1 MARHVIQNQQL
12 LGLYAMEEGRNKGGR
27 PGRIKCHGRPYTA
40 VGGRPWMAL
49 GTPKID
55 YIVGTSGPVR
65 EDRVSGCPSGD
76 NLSQETCVPRVWI
89 ESFSFWVAVIRLSDS
104 AERHKPAKD
113 RQTRPTI
120 SPPSTLSVASSRL
133 TQPLKYT
140 IPSYAP

>member
-1 MARHVIQNQQL
+1 
-12 LGLYAMEEGRNKGGR
+12 
-27 PGRIKCHGRPYTA
+27 
-40 VGGRPWMAL
+40 MAL

-89 ESFSFWVAVIRLSDS
+89 KSFSFWMAVIRLSDS

-113 RQTRPTI
+113 
-120 SPPSTLSVASSRL
+120 PSTTTDDQVTRDSAGRSNPVA
-133 TQPLKYT
+133 
-140 IPSYAP
+140 